1 MLQHYDYSGPSQTWG
16 EVCHI
21 LSGCFMTRLTVS
33 TGLDLTLLQSGLVGW
48 PSRRLSSGA
57 WSPSPDPL
65 SAVGR
70 AAGRASGRKSLGC
83 CWAFVRNGTP
93 PRVRPCR
100 VSPVH
105 RITMASG
112 EWWEKEERCAEG
124 WEPPPLPVEAPVCGE
139 ILRHCGCG

>member
-1 MLQHYDYSGPSQTWG
+1 MPPT
-16 EVCHI
+16 
-21 LSGCFMTRLTVS
+21 
-33 TGLDLTLLQSGLVGW
+33 
-48 PSRRLSSGA
+48 

-100 VSPVH
+100 VSPGH

-112 EWWEKEERCAEG
+112 E
-124 WEPPPLPVEAPVCGE
+124 
-139 ILRHCGCG
+139 